1 MPFEGLA
8 RSISQEHEAAAQLE
22 RRTSAKPSSRA
33 RTGTLT
39 RPAVVAEGHD
49 STDSGDGGDGS
60 TLNGHKSDLESGQK
74 KKDDSEKQPLP
85 PPSHDD
91 DDEDEFLVT
100 LKGREH
106 LNPHTW
112 SEVYRW
118 CITAFA
124 GLLVLNATFASSA
137 PSNLIPS
144 IITHY
149 GVSKEVGI
157 LLISIFV
164 AGYCVGPLVW
174 GPLSERY
181 GRKLVMIV
189 AWVPYI
195 CFQVGCALSP
205 NIGSL
210 IIFRFLG
217 GCFAAAPLTNSGGVI
232 ADLWGPDQ
240 RGDAMA
246 IFSFMPFAGPAL
258 APIISG
264 YMEVT
269 RTNFR
274 WIFWVLTIFGGV
286 CLGGILF
293 FLPETYVPYLL
304 HNEAKRLRKE
314 TGDERWH
321 APMDNKQETT
331 KEVINRTILKPFRM
345 AGELARPMLLL
356 LTLYMSL
363 VYGVIY
369 LMFEAVPIIF
379 QGNHG
384 LNAGESGLIFL
395 ALLAGC
401 VIGVLTYIF
410 YFNIKYKQYHHSLE
424 GKPVPVSP
432 SSHIVCA
439 MQSRLTALI
448 TPLSRQPEY
457 RLVPLMC
464 AAPFF
469 AVSFF
474 WLGWT
479 AYPSINIASPILA
492 IVLLGCTVLF
502 IFLSIFNYLIDV
514 YLMNAAS
521 ALSFNTVCR
530 SSFGAS
536 FPLFAGRQS
545 FFSILYVLYLARTT
559 DGVLLLLTLE
569 MFRKLSIPGA
579 SSLLGGLAIV
589 FIPAPFL
596 LYKYGKKIRSMS
608 KNAVVRP
615 NED

>member
-8 RSISQEHEAAAQLE
+8 RSISQEHEAAAELE
-22 RRTSAKPSSRA
+22 RRISARSATRA

-39 RPAVVAEGHD
+39 RPAAVVEEGHESRD
-49 STDSGDGGDGS
+49 NGDGS
-60 TLNGHKSDLESGQK
+60 TLNGQKFDLEAGQK
-74 KKDDSEKQPLP
+74 KKNDSEKQPTP

-149 GVSKEVGI
+149 GVSEEVGI
-157 LLISIFV
+157 LLIAIFV
-164 AGYCVGPLVW
+164 AGYCVGPLIW

-181 GRKLVMIV
+181 GRKFVMIV

-210 IIFRFLG
+210 IILRFLG

-240 RGDAMA
+240 RGDALA
-246 IFSFMPFAGPAL
+246 IFSLMPFAGPAL

-331 KEVINRTILKPFRM
+331 KEVINRTVLKPFRM
-345 AGELARPMLLL
+345 AGQEPMLLL

-395 ALLAGC
+395 ALLTGG

-410 YFNIKYKQYHHSLE
+410 YFNKKYKQYHHLLE
-424 GKPVPVSP
+424 GKPVP
-432 SSHIVCA
+432 
-439 MQSRLTALI
+439 
-448 TPLSRQPEY
+448 PEY

-479 AYPSINIASPILA
+479 AYPSISIASPILA

-530 SSFGAS
+530 SAFGAS
-536 FPLFAGRQS
+536 FPLFAGQ
-545 FFSILYVLYLARTT
+545 
-559 DGVLLLLTLE
+559 

>member
-8 RSISQEHEAAAQLE
+8 RSISQEHEAAAELE
-22 RRTSAKPSSRA
+22 RRISAKSASRA
-33 RTGTLT
+33 RTATLT
-39 RPAVVAEGHD
+39 RPAAVTEEGHE
-49 STDSGDGGDGS
+49 STGSGDGA
-60 TLNGHKSDLESGQK
+60 TLNERHFDVEAGQK
-74 KKDDSEKQPLP
+74 NKDLSEKQPTPP

-91 DDEDEFLVT
+91 EGEDEFLVT
-100 LKGREH
+100 LKGREQ

-112 SEVYRW
+112 GELYRW
-118 CITAFA
+118 CITGFA
-124 GLLVLNATFASSA
+124 GLLVLNASESTFASSA

-144 IITHY
+144 IIAHY
-149 GVSKEVGI
+149 RVSEEVGV
-157 LLISIFV
+157 LLIAIFV
-164 AGYCVGPLVW
+164 AGYCVGPLIW

-181 GRKLVMIV
+181 GRKLVMIT

-195 CFQVGCALSP
+195 CFQVGSALSP

-217 GCFAAAPLTNSGGVI
+217 GCFAAAPLTNSGGII

-240 RGDAMA
+240 RGDALA
-246 IFSFMPFAGPAL
+246 IFSLMPFAGPAL

-304 HNEAKRLRKE
+304 HKEAKRLRKE
-314 TGDERWH
+314 TDDSRWN
-321 APMDNKQETT
+321 APMDNKQEPAQ
-331 KEVINRTILKPFRM
+331 EVINRTVLKPFRM
-345 AGELARPMLLL
+345 AVQEPMLLL

-363 VYGVIY
+363 VY
-369 LMFEAVPIIF
+369 AVPIIF

-395 ALLAGC
+395 ALLTGGI
-401 VIGVLTYIF
+401 IGVLTYIL
-410 YFNIKYKQYHHSLE
+410 YFNKKYKEYHHSLN
-424 GKPVPVSP
+424 GKPVP
-432 SSHIVCA
+432 
-439 MQSRLTALI
+439 
-448 TPLSRQPEY
+448 PEY

-479 AYPSINIASPILA
+479 AYPSISIASPILA

-530 SSFGAS
+530 SSFGAG
-536 FPLFAGRQS
+536 FPLFSTAM
-545 FFSILYVLYLARTT
+545 Y
-559 DGVLLLLTLE
+559 
-569 MFRKLSIPGA
+569 RKLGIPGA

-615 NED
+615 NE